1 MVTEPNAS
9 VVGEVDGDS
18 HTVFLPSIIESLTF
32 WDLVM
37 DNLEKWIVLAGGR
50 ITCLRCTAK
59 AKGSQAQCRKPAIQ
73 GKTKCRTHGGA
84 STGPKTQ
91 AGKDAIRQAHF
102 KHGRETQ
109 EVRAARSDKSNEL
122 QALEDIMHVMNM
134 TSAKRTRGRKALGYV
149 PIKTFEEARR
159 WIYLDLLKKHE
170 AEKSTET

>member
-1 MVTEPNAS
+1 
-9 VVGEVDGDS
+9 
-18 HTVFLPSIIESLTF
+18 
-32 WDLVM
+32 M
-37 DNLEKWIVLAGGR
+37 DNLEKLIVLAGGR
-50 ITCLRCTAK
+50 ILCLRCTAR
-59 AKGSQAQCRKPAIQ
+59 AKHSKDQCRKPAMQ

-109 EVRAARSDKSNEL
+109 EVRAARSTKHAEM
-122 QALEDIMHVMNM
+122 QALEDVLHALNM

-170 AEKSTET
+170 AEKCTET

>member
-1 MVTEPNAS
+1 MK
-9 VVGEVDGDS
+9 
-18 HTVFLPSIIESLTF
+18 
-32 WDLVM
+32 
-37 DNLEKWIVLAGGR
+37 NLEKLVVLAGGK

-59 AKGSQAQCRKPAIQ
+59 AKSSQTQCRKPAMQ

-91 AGKDAIRQAHF
+91 AGKDSIRRAHF
-102 KHGRETQ
+102 KHGEQTL
-109 EVRAARSDKSNEL
+109 EAKAARSAKDAEMQS
-122 QALEDIMHVMNM
+122 LEDIMHVMNM

-170 AEKSTET
+170 AESGAET

>member
-1 MVTEPNAS
+1 
-9 VVGEVDGDS
+9 
-18 HTVFLPSIIESLTF
+18 
-32 WDLVM
+32 M
-37 DNLEKWIVLAGGR
+37 DNLEKLIVLAGGR
-50 ITCLRCTAK
+50 IACLRCSAK
-59 AKGSQAQCRKPAIQ
+59 AKGSQTQCRKPAML

-109 EVRAARSDKSNEL
+109 EVRAARSAKHAEM

-149 PIKTFEEARR
+149 PINTFEEARR

>member
-1 MVTEPNAS
+1 MLN
-9 VVGEVDGDS
+9 
-18 HTVFLPSIIESLTF
+18 TVKGVARS
-32 WDLVM
+32 
-37 DNLEKWIVLAGGR
+37 
-50 ITCLRCTAK
+50 
-59 AKGSQAQCRKPAIQ
+59 KGSQAQCRKPAML

-91 AGKDAIRQAHF
+91 AGKDAIRRAHF
-102 KHGRETQ
+102 KHGEQTL
-109 EVRAARSDKSNEL
+109 EAKAARSAKDAEM

>member
-1 MVTEPNAS
+1 
-9 VVGEVDGDS
+9 
-18 HTVFLPSIIESLTF
+18 
-32 WDLVM
+32 M

-59 AKGSQAQCRKPAIQ
+59 AKSSQAQCRKPAMQ

-102 KHGRETQ
+102 KHGEQTL
-109 EVRAARSDKSNEL
+109 EAKAARTAKDAEMQS
-122 QALEDIMHVMNM
+122 LEDVLHALNM

-149 PIKTFEEARR
+149 PITTYEEACR
-159 WIYLDLLKKHE
+159 WIYLDIRKKHE
-170 AEKSTET
+170 AESGAES

>member
-1 MVTEPNAS
+1 
-9 VVGEVDGDS
+9 
-18 HTVFLPSIIESLTF
+18 
-32 WDLVM
+32 M

-50 ITCLRCTAK
+50 IKCFRCTAK
-59 AKGSQAQCRKPAIQ
+59 AKGSQTQCRKPAMQ

-109 EVRAARSDKSNEL
+109 EVRAARSTKHAEM

-170 AEKSTET
+170 AEKSTKT